1 MVRLVPVAALACFI
15 SGCATVD
22 YVGES
27 YQPTSQVDVFFAEHD
42 VPREYKVIGQVLASG
57 DQFVSAGALN
67 TKLMA
72 RAREKGADAVIILAV
87 TRTPMSS
94 SADVTET
101 STLIDL
107 ASRAT
112 SSTFGG
118 PAIGPCAGASASRV
132 ENNPADKSAMTAAP
146 FQNKG

>member
-101 STLIDL
+101 TKITDHLDGKTIEKTHTQL
-107 ASRAT
+107 E
-112 SSTFGG
+112 
-118 PAIGPCAGASASRV
+118 PALHNEIKALFIRY
-132 ENNPADKSAMTAAP
+132 K
-146 FQNKG
+146 